1 MIFQAPID
9 LKIDNRTVQ
18 AIVDFDT
25 GFIGF
30 TEEIEKET
38 VEYYYGESP
47 VEFKKALMSKLE
59 TIFAEKSLINFKV
72 SGKNKNMRYI
82 EKYLRD
88 IK

>member
-9 LKIDNRTVQ
+9 LNIEDKTVQ

-30 TEEIEKET
+30 TEKINNET

-47 VEFKKALMSKLE
+47 IEFKKALMLQLE
-59 TIFAEKSLINFKV
+59 KIFAKKSLLNFKV
-72 SGKNKNMRYI
+72 SGKNKKMRYI
-82 EKYLRD
+82 GKYLRA
-88 IK
+88 IE